1 MMLLWKLLVL
11 KSLMGCLAESS
22 VLQSPVFTK
31 QPGSIV
37 FPVDSQENN
46 RDVVFS
52 CEAQGS
58 PSPLYRWKLNGTAVT
73 PKSGSHY
80 SLSGGN
86 LRISHLNKDQ
96 DAGTYQCLASNSFGT
111 IVSREASLTFAYLG
125 NFKTHRRNSVSVRE
139 GQGVVLLCGP
149 PSHSGDLTFSWIF
162 NEYPS
167 FVKQDTRRFISQET
181 GNLYIAKVEPSDVGN
196 YTCVVT
202 NTVTKTRVQ
211 GPPTPL
217 VLRSDGIMGE
227 YEPKI
232 EVQFPEIVHVAKGLT
247 VKLECFALGNPVPSI
262 NWSRVDGIPFS
273 RKVDVRKASGVLEIP
288 YFQQEDAGTYE
299 CVAENSRGKN
309 TVKGKL
315 SFYAPPHL
323 IEKPEDV
330 QKPIDDSLVWEC
342 KATGKPKPSYRWM
355 KNGENLESLEERIQV
370 ANGALS
376 ISRLTLS
383 DIGMYQCVAG
393 NKHGEVYSN
402 AELRV
407 IAVAPDFS
415 QNQLRSPTMVKEGGD
430 VLIEC
435 RPKMSPWGVISWRK
449 GSEAL
454 RESHRVSILDNGNLR
469 IQNSTRPDAGLYT
482 CVARNQ
488 FGVASSSGTLMV
500 KEPTIITTAP
510 STLDVTV
517 GESIVLPCQVT
528 HDPSLKLMFTW
539 FFNEQLIHFGDH
551 GGYFEKVGGQH
562 SAGDIMIRNIQ
573 LRHAGKYTCAVQ
585 TKVDSISI
593 AADLVVRGPPGPP
606 TSIHVEEISDTT
618 ASLSWRPGP
627 DNHSPI
633 TTYTIQARTPFSLG
647 WQAVTTVPEVVGGRS
662 LTATVIDLSPWVE
675 YEFRVL
681 ASNAIGT
688 GEPSKPSKQAR
699 TKETSPKV
707 TPANVSGGGGSRS
720 ELVITWEPVPEEL
733 QNGGGFGYVVAF
745 RPSGATGWMQ
755 AAVPSSEA
763 SKYVFKNESIQPF
776 SPFQVKVGVYNNEG
790 EGPFG
795 PVITIYSAEE
805 EPGRAPTRI
814 RAKSLSASEIEVS
827 WKALPWNTSK
837 RRVLGYELRY
847 WEKREKEEAASV
859 QRTVGNQTSAII
871 RGVTG
876 SNTYYITVRAYNTAG
891 AGPPSVTVNVTTKKP
906 PPSQPPV
913 KVMWNTLNSK
923 IILNWEQVKAL
934 ENESEVTG
942 YKVLYKRNR
951 HSRPSVMETNT
962 TTVEL
967 SLPMNEEYFIQ
978 IKPFGEGGEGS
989 SSRQITI
996 PRIPGPNAIGS
1007 ATKVSTLSAL
1017 STIALSFTARTSL

>member
-58 PSPLYRWKLNGTAVT
+58 PSPLYRWKLNGTAIT

-528 HDPSLKLMFTW
+528 HDPSLKLVFTW

-871 RGVTG
+871 RGVRG
-876 SNTYYITVRAYNTAG
+876 SNTYYVTVRAYNTAG

>member
-1 MMLLWKLLVL
+1 MQVL
-11 KSLMGCLAESS
+11 CLSLQSS

-58 PSPLYRWKLNGTAVT
+58 PSPLYRWKLNGTAIT

-454 RESHRVSILDNGNLR
+454 REISILDNGNLR

-528 HDPSLKLMFTW
+528 HDPSLKLVFTW

-871 RGVTG
+871 RGVRG
-876 SNTYYITVRAYNTAG
+876 SNTYYVTVRAYNTAG